1 MEVDTSHNYHNIN
14 MPRGIIHMDAKHY
27 YEIHYFPGMG
37 TNMKDEFSTLWAL
50 MFLVNS
56 KRDKKKLQIMGNLKV
71 VT

>member
-1 MEVDTSHNYHNIN
+1 
-14 MPRGIIHMDAKHY
+14 MDAEHY

-56 KRDKKKLQIMGNLKV
+56 KKDKKKLQIMGNLKV